1 MDFHSLDI
9 SVKWANNVHIFVVQ
23 YELKV
28 KVKIARLC
36 PALCDPMDYIV
47 HGIL

>member
-1 MDFHSLDI
+1 MDFHPPDI
-9 SVKWANNVHIFVVQ
+9 SVRWANNVYIFLVQ

-28 KVKIARLC
+28 KVAQSC